1 MSEVVKMCEKG
12 AMTCCRALAVMAMLF
27 CAVAALPSLADGNRR
42 PMALMVMFDGL
53 RADAIESGEMPNLA
67 ALRNGTW
74 QPGYNAAWTVTG
86 QNAPGT
92 PPVSAPNHASI
103 ATGVSPSKHGVTANG
118 KTASGNY
125 AAYPTWLKRV
135 VDAKSG
141 TSALFVYSWSE
152 DADLGPAAG
161 VTFLGKTDA
170 ENATDLAALLAS
182 SDAPDATM
190 YFIDAV
196 DHAGHAGS
204 YYPYTAG
211 YRAALAESDGYLGAC
226 LSAIA
231 SRATFADEDWLILV
245 TSDHGGFGT
254 THAERGGRH
263 DHRSLDEDRSVE
275 HEMLEL
281 RLQSHFRHRCDGDG
295 GPHGAR
301 GGNGI
306 ACEWR
311 GRGQRERLC
320 DHVDDEADEREVRSE
335 DGERREV
342 RVLPKQQRAADC
354 SPQRTCH
361 CCEITTQT
369 RRSVA

>member
-1 MSEVVKMCEKG
+1 MKTAKVEFAAKM
-12 AMTCCRALAVMAMLF
+12 AAFPVRAVLTGKAAFQAAAIGRAALVAAAI
-27 CAVAALPSLADGNRR
+27 CVTAALPSFADGNRR

-53 RADAIESGEMPNLA
+53 RADAIESGEMPNLT

-211 YRAALAESDGYLGAC
+211 YRVALAESDGYLGAC

-231 SRATFADEDWLILV
+231 SRAATTTRFPSSFPDGPSRQGASPVFRI
-245 TSDHGGFGT
+245 TST
-254 THAERGGRH
+254 CAPRP
-263 DHRSLDEDRSVE
+263 
-275 HEMLEL
+275 L
-281 RLQSHFRHRCDGDG
+281 RTS
-295 GPHGAR
+295 A
-301 GGNGI
+301 
-306 ACEWR
+306 
-311 GRGQRERLC
+311 
-320 DHVDDEADEREVRSE
+320 
-335 DGERREV
+335 
-342 RVLPKQQRAADC
+342 
-354 SPQRTCH
+354 
-361 CCEITTQT
+361 
-369 RRSVA
+369 